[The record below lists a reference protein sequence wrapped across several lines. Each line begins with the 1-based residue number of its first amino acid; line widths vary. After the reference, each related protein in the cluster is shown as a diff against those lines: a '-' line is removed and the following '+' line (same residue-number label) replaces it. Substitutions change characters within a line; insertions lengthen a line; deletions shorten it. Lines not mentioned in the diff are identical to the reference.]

1 METIVIQET
10 DKDILEVLYAA
21 LELEGFNVYALG
33 EADEDFLEVIDK
45 ARPHVV
51 MLDFRLSGEEC
62 KQVCREIKK
71 RYPHLPVLALSCNSN
86 INELYSKAGF
96 DGYIEKPF
104 DLDQLYRTLRRY
116 IPRQQEQMG

>member
-1 METIVIQET
+1 MKTIVIQET

-62 KQVCREIKK
+62 KEVCQQIKK

-86 INELYSKAGF
+86 INDLYSKAGF

-104 DLDQLYRTLRRY
+104 DLDQLYHILRRY
-116 IPRQQEQMG
+116 IPRQEQMG

>member
-51 MLDFRLSGEEC
+51 MLDFRFSGEEC
-62 KQVCREIKK
+62 KEVCQQIKK
-71 RYPHLPVLALSCNSN
+71 RYPHLPVLASSCNSN
-86 INELYSKAGF
+86 INEVYSKAGF
-96 DGYIEKPF
+96 DDYIEKPF
-104 DLDQLYRTLRRY
+104 DLDQLYRILRRH

>member
-33 EADEDFLEVIDK
+33 ETDEDFLEVIDK

-96 DGYIEKPF
+96 DGYIQKPF
-104 DLDQLYRTLRRY
+104 DLAQLYSILRSH
-116 IPRQQEQMG
+116 IPRQQE